1 MSLLSKK
8 EKKESFYDILDEDD
22 KTFLKI
28 KIKNDSNGEKKIKNQ
43 IRIDNM
49 RSKIINHFTLFITNF
64 LNDYVI
70 KLYGFR
76 KVLFT
81 KINYADRK
89 KVDSQ
94 SLKELM
100 NKNIKEF
107 CSIKIS
113 TKITSLSLYHNLESF
128 NIVKDRFGKDFVN
141 QKLSDF
147 YQNFYLNDSNKLS
160 LFGENITTQNFD
172 SLLKKYEN
180 DRVYQRKLL
189 QTANKLN
196 EFIRKK
202 KNKCIDEEKNID
214 SVFKTKVEEDNL
226 SQVTQNSIIIWPSLS
241 SNEDFSYF
249 EN

>member
-1 MSLLSKK
+1 MSLLCKK
-8 EKKESFYDILDEDD
+8 EKKESFYDKLDEDD

-28 KIKNDSNGEKKIKNQ
+28 KIKKDSNGEKKIKNQ

-64 LNDYVI
+64 LNDYVVE
-70 KLYGFR
+70 LYGFR

-89 KVDSQ
+89 KVDTL
-94 SLKELM
+94 SLRDFM
-100 NKNIKEF
+100 NKNIEDF

-160 LFGENITTQNFD
+160 LFGANITTQNFD
-172 SLLKKYEN
+172 SLLKKYDN
-180 DRVYQRKLL
+180 DKVYQRKLL

-202 KNKCIDEEKNID
+202 KNKYITKEKNNYC
-214 SVFKTKVEEDNL
+214 VFESEEEEDNF
-226 SQVTQNSIIIWPSLS
+226 SQITQNSIIIWPSL
-241 SNEDFSYF
+241 NTNDDFSYF

>member
-1 MSLLSKK
+1 MSLLCKK
-8 EKKESFYDILDEDD
+8 EKKESFYDKLDEDD

-49 RSKIINHFTLFITNF
+49 RSKIINHFSLFIINF

-70 KLYGFR
+70 RLYGFR

-160 LFGENITTQNFD
+160 LFGANITTQNFD
-172 SLLKKYEN
+172 SLLKKYDN
-180 DRVYQRKLL
+180 DKVYQRKLL

-202 KNKCIDEEKNID
+202 KNKYITKEKNNYC
-214 SVFKTKVEEDNL
+214 VFESEEEEDNF
-226 SQVTQNSIIIWPSLS
+226 SQITQNSIIIWPSL
-241 SNEDFSYF
+241 NTNDDFSYF

>member
-64 LNDYVI
+64 LNDYVVE
-70 KLYGFR
+70 LYGFR

-94 SLKELM
+94 SLKNLM
-100 NKNIKEF
+100 NKNIKDF

-128 NIVKDRFGKDFVN
+128 NIVKDRLGKDFVN

-202 KNKCIDEEKNID
+202 KNKYITKEKNNYC
-214 SVFKTKVEEDNL
+214 VFESEEEEDNF
-226 SQVTQNSIIIWPSLS
+226 SQITQNSIIIWPSL
-241 SNEDFSYF
+241 NTNDDFSYF